1 MIEFNHVTKYYKN
14 TKALDD
20 ISFLIENEKTTGII
34 GHNGAGKTTM
44 FMVANGL
51 TNIKQG
57 EVRINDYILSKNK
70 KKIQEATGLFTDR
83 LHLYNILTVKECIM
97 YFLKVNGRSTSNY
110 KELADD
116 FGFFEYE
123 KKQIVDLSTGMQKR
137 VLLAVSMINEP
148 KVLFLDEPFTGLDP
162 ESRREFS
169 KIVKKVQL
177 QYGTQILI
185 ASHDLWELETLIDN
199 LLLLQNGRL
208 IVNSS
213 LSELMKNYF
222 PSTIISIE
230 LLFRNKNDLLSL
242 QQEVKKS
249 VGFQID
255 PIPNIEENIYKFHI
269 DYSLFQQFM
278 KIIPDG
284 VHILSINDLQPSLD
298 ELYFIIT
305 NKQ

>member
-1 MIEFNHVTKYYKN
+1 
-14 TKALDD
+14 
-20 ISFLIENEKTTGII
+20 
-34 GHNGAGKTTM
+34 
-44 FMVANGL
+44 
-51 TNIKQG
+51 
-57 EVRINDYILSKNK
+57 
-70 KKIQEATGLFTDR
+70 
-83 LHLYNILTVKECIM
+83 M